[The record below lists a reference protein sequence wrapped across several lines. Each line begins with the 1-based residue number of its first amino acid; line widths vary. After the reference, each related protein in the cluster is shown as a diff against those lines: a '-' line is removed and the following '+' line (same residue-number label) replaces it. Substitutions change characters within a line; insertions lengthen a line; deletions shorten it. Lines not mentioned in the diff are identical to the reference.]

1 MKLFTSLITFLFS
14 LSCFAQQF
22 SFSDITFEVGQEK
35 QLRIYYCRDC
45 DSLNHSGKSMD
56 SLYIFLKNND
66 QLKVEIGA
74 HTNTIGDREFN
85 FNLTTLRAAALKKYL
100 VKRGINGNRLTAVS
114 YGETQPLY
122 DDRTIERSSMLSLR
136 FKFHRLNKRTVIRI
150 IETNYEGE

>member
-1 MKLFTSLITFLFS
+1 
-14 LSCFAQQF
+14 
-22 SFSDITFEVGQEK
+22 
-35 QLRIYYCRDC
+35 
-45 DSLNHSGKSMD
+45 MD